1 MKALRLSLL
10 LLLLLTMAV
19 QAQDAPLIPQTQT
32 AAGQATA
39 LPAEWNEAT
48 PIPWLNQQAALTA
61 QAPVDVTV
69 AEAAPVEAPVVVTVA
84 QTDVHDAYS
93 TALNALIAVTLAIL
107 GAGVAVTGL
116 AIWKFAPVVLAIL
129 EFLARLTPR
138 ADDDAA
144 VATLRAELERLGL
157 LQTQAQAALRQKY
170 GTLDP
175 NDTLR
180 G

>member
-1 MKALRLSLL
+1 MV
-10 LLLLLTMAV
+10 LTV
-19 QAQDAPLIPQTQT
+19 PQD
-32 AAGQATA
+32 
-39 LPAEWNEAT
+39 
-48 PIPWLNQQAALTA
+48 
-61 QAPVDVTV
+61 
-69 AEAAPVEAPVVVTVA
+69 
-84 QTDVHDAYS
+84 DVHDAYS

-107 GAGVAVTGL
+107 GSGVAVTGL

-138 ADDDAA
+138 TDDDAA

-157 LQTQAQAALRQKY
+157 LQTQAQMALRQKY

-175 NDTLR
+175 NDVGLK